1 MKFFETSKYHSFKK
15 STYITLRWIGIIG
28 QLIAVNFVYLFL
40 NSSFE
45 FITSNLV
52 IFLGILSNL
61 YLIFIYKKT
70 QLSDRSAF
78 IFLLI
83 DILQLG
89 VLLYLSGG
97 ITNPFVIFILIPSV
111 FSSSNLSLRTN
122 TLLVILT
129 IIIIVFLTFNYQ
141 DLPINLNSDFHNNHY
156 FYYSIPVSLI
166 IALVF
171 LNYFAMTF
179 GTQSRLRKEALG
191 KMEEVMA
198 KEHELLSLGGQA
210 AAAAHSLGTPLS
222 TITIISHDLMKQ
234 FKGQKDI
241 EKDIELLIPIRD
253 NITVFSIGDE
263 HKIIEKDN
271 FTEIIWKNNSFL
283 DLFKQSSLQDYS
295 KGVIDSS
302 NNLFIRFLSWIRV
315 NFFYPD
321 ARLSNLNKIESFLID
336 YIERKD
342 INLMITTSPPH
353 SIQLLG
359 KRIKNVINLKG
370 KIIQI
375 KNIQKNQYVGY
386 NRTYKTKTKIKVA
399 IIGLGYEDG
408 IPRSLSNKGYVY
420 FKKNRFKIIGRI
432 SMDTFTVDISKSSHD
447 LNIGMYLDI
456 INDQHKIDKFAK
468 LCKTI
473 PNEIMTSIGK
483 RVYRKYE

>member
-40 NSSFE
+40 NPSFD

-89 VLLYLSGG
+89 ILLYLSGG

-122 TLLVILT
+122 TLLVTLTT
-129 IIIIVFLTFNYQ
+129 IIIIFLTFNYE

-156 FYYSIPVSLI
+156 FYYSIPTSLI
-166 IALVF
+166 VALVF

-222 TITIISHDLMKQ
+222 TITIIAHDLMKQ
-234 FKGQKDI
+234 FKGQKDL
-241 EKDIELLIPIRD
+241 EKDIELLNSQVERCNEILKRLTLNP
-253 NITVFSIGDE
+253 VEEDE
-263 HKIIEKDN
+263 
-271 FTEIIWKNNSFL
+271 F
-283 DLFKQSSLQDYS
+283 
-295 KGVIDSS
+295 ID
-302 NNLFIRFLSWIRV
+302 
-315 NFFYPD
+315 
-321 ARLSNLNKIESFLID
+321 
-336 YIERKD
+336 KD
-342 INLMITTSPPH
+342 INIRDYLHEIISSFKEISKKEFVFNFDQDSNPKKISK
-353 SIQLLG
+353 SIEIVYGLRNFIG
-359 KRIKNVINLKG
+359 NANKFAKNSIFINLKSDSEFTELTVEDDG
-370 KIIQI
+370 NGYPRDILSKIGEPYL
-375 KNIQKNQYVGY
+375 KSNYSKD
-386 NRTYKTKTKIKVA
+386 KSKE
-399 IIGLGYEDG
+399 GLGLG
-408 IPRSLSNKGYVY
+408 L
-420 FKKNRFKIIGRI
+420 F
-432 SMDTFTVDISKSSHD
+432 
-447 LNIGMYLDI
+447 
-456 INDQHKIDKFAK
+456 
-468 LCKTI
+468 
-473 PNEIMTSIGK
+473 IGK
-483 RVYRKYE
+483 TLLEKNFASVNCRNSKTRSGAEVIIRWKNKELFNI